1 VCGDGGAETKR
12 YSCARGTPAY
22 GCRGG
27 WLDGRNVSTSHK
39 NVVICIHNPSID
51 IRGCS
56 TGRMHTQ
63 LGREHDSGELSL
75 KIDDFGKGHGFTLAS
90 EKDPTIA
97 NPYKRHIQVPKTLLP

>member
-1 VCGDGGAETKR
+1 MAETFPQATKTSSSAFIIR
-12 YSCARGTPAY
+12 
-22 GCRGG
+22 
-27 WLDGRNVSTSHK
+27 LSTYADAVPVECTLSY
-39 NVVICIHNPSID
+39 
-51 IRGCS
+51 
-56 TGRMHTQ
+56 